1 MLYLS
6 LGTNLGNRLNN
17 LKKATLLIN
26 QRIGKVIAEA
36 KPIETMPVGFLSDN
50 VFLNSAL
57 AVETQMKPQEV
68 LQATQTIEREM
79 GRTVKSKNGIYHDR
93 IIDIDILVFDDIC
106 LEEPMLT
113 IPHPRIYDRLFVLEP
128 LAQIAPDLVLPVY
141 GQAVKEL
148 LQARQRCYILPLN
161 ESLCTADVLAAF
173 NSLLSQLSTC
183 HEPLSADKLRH
194 LAQEN
199 NPDSTIY
206 LLFDNATNRPIAT
219 ATLSVSHLLTGT
231 KAWIEDVVVDSN
243 FRSQG
248 FARTL
253 LYHLIFQA
261 HRLHA
266 DSLNLTSR
274 PSRLAAN
281 KLYQSMGFE
290 RRETNV
296 YKMDMKEG

>member
-6 LGTNLGNRLNN
+6 LGTNLGNRLDN

-26 QRIGKVIAEA
+26 QRIGKVKAEA
-36 KPIETMPVGFLSDN
+36 TPIETMPVDFLSDN

-68 LQATQTIEREM
+68 LQATQAIEREM
-79 GRTVKSKNGIYHDR
+79 GRTMKSKNGIYHDR
-93 IIDIDILVFDDIC
+93 IIDIDILVFDDRC
-106 LEEPMLT
+106 LEEPLLT

-128 LAQIAPDLVLPVY
+128 LAQIAPNLMLPVY
-141 GQAVKEL
+141 GQTVKEL
-148 LQARQRCYILPLN
+148 LQTRQRCYILPLS
-161 ESLCTADVLAAF
+161 ESLCTAQILAAF
-173 NSLLSQLSTC
+173 NSLLNQLSA
-183 HEPLSADKLRH
+183 HHDPLSADKLRH

-206 LLFDNATNRPIAT
+206 LLFDNTTNRPIAT
-219 ATLSVSHLLTGT
+219 ATLSVCHLLTGT

-253 LYHLIFQA
+253 LHHLIFQA

-266 DSLNLTSR
+266 YSLNLTSR

-296 YKMDMKEG
+296 YKMDVKED